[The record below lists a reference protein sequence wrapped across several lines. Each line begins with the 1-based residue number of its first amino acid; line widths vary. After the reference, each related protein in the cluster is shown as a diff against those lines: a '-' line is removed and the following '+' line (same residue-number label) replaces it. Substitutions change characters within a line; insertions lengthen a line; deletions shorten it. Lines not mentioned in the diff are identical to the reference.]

1 MFFSYSSSIPCS
13 FSPQHT
19 AESLQQRDTK
29 TFFQEKFKTLA
40 LPAVTTKTSQQTP
53 KDLKAFYDFL
63 RKTYIHVLL
72 YIHRSHYFSLS
83 TPEMLCVKSSS
94 AKQVWQM
101 MDNDGDD
108 SKKSFLTTQWQKSR
122 VRKFIKQLPPPTTT
136 TTTTTTQ
143 RECRRRKAEETETE
157 RGGAKRR
164 NKEAAEERTPRKG
177 RETEGERKQGEKTDA
192 KTSVFLTAHT

>member
-122 VRKFIKQLPPPTTT
+122 IRKLIKQLPPPTTT
-136 TTTTTTQ
+136 TTATTQ
-143 RECRRRKAEETETE
+143 RECRRRKAEE